1 MVDLQ
6 EIHSLTD
13 FLRNHKAHVKRL
25 KKTRKPEILTVNGRA
40 EVVIIDVESFQV
52 ILDKLAHVETV
63 EAIKAGYEA
72 AKRGEVRSLEE
83 FDAEMRA
90 KYDL

>member
-40 EVVIIDVESFQV
+40 EVVVIDVESFQV